1 MRGCC
6 PNDHLNPFEVAET
19 SRGQMLNRGDRAA
32 CVIRHTKERA
42 RTFERVRTVRIW
54 IFIYIHIDP
63 SHAVAMSLN
72 GKQRDVTEIERS
84 VWTEAMMKAGKE
96 RNVAEIEQ
104 SVWTEAMMKATNVPQ
119 NIRGKVVVE
128 AVTMAVQLDGL
139 TVVESDGK
147 SAMRD

>member
-1 MRGCC
+1 MRCHALNNKTPAKGQIRGYC
-6 PNDHLNPFEVAET
+6 PHDHLNPFEVAET

-84 VWTEAMMKAGKE
+84 VWTEAMMKA
-96 RNVAEIEQ
+96 
-104 SVWTEAMMKATNVPQ
+104 TNVPQ
-119 NIRGKVVVE
+119 NIRGKGVVE